1 MHAPLN
7 FYSLTGRSAGFWILL
22 GGLALF
28 AGLGGLS
35 ALYMEHNGHWV
46 TGMTNQVVW
55 GMPHVFAVFLV
66 VAASGALNVA
76 SVGSVFG
83 KTDYQPLGRL
93 SVLLAG
99 ALLAGGLAVL
109 VLDLGRSDRLM
120 VAATFYNY
128 TSIFCLNIALYS
140 GFFGFVVAYLWVMM
154 DPRVKRFY
162 KPVAIG
168 AFIWRLVLTTGTGSI
183 FGLLASRSAYHSALM
198 APMFIALSLSLGLAM
213 FNLVMIVLHY
223 GTGRPSPA
231 PELMRRLRILLAV
244 LTAVSLYMV
253 FMFHLTNSYW
263 AERRDVEAF
272 LLVNGGIYTQLL
284 WGGFVVLGSLVPI
297 GLLLNPGSQGSKPLL
312 AFASLLISI
321 GGVCLMYSIIIGGQ
335 VFPLEIF
342 PGKVVTS
349 SFFDGQINSYTPSL
363 PEIFLGLG
371 GVAIVGLV
379 LVVGL
384 WVLPLL
390 PDSSH
395 SAAE

>member
-140 GFFGFVVAYLWVMM
+140 GFFGFVVE
-154 DPRVKRFY
+154 RF
-162 KPVAIG
+162 
-168 AFIWRLVLTTGTGSI
+168 TSQ
-183 FGLLASRSAYHSALM
+183 
-198 APMFIALSLSLGLAM
+198 SLGTL
-213 FNLVMIVLHY
+213 ICRESPISLH
-223 GTGRPSPA
+223 
-231 PELMRRLRILLAV
+231 
-244 LTAVSLYMV
+244 
-253 FMFHLTNSYW
+253 
-263 AERRDVEAF
+263 
-272 LLVNGGIYTQLL
+272 TQLRR
-284 WGGFVVLGSLVPI
+284 
-297 GLLLNPGSQGSKPLL
+297 
-312 AFASLLISI
+312 
-321 GGVCLMYSIIIGGQ
+321 
-335 VFPLEIF
+335 
-342 PGKVVTS
+342 KV
-349 SFFDGQINSYTPSL
+349 
-363 PEIFLGLG
+363 
-371 GVAIVGLV
+371 
-379 LVVGL
+379 
-384 WVLPLL
+384 
-390 PDSSH
+390 
-395 SAAE
+395 SAPVICFC